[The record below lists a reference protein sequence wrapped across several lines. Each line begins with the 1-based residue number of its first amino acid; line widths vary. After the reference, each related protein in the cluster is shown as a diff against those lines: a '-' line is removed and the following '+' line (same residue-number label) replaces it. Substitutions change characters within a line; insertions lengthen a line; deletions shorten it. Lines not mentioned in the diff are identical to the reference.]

1 MIVPGGELFLP
12 AWVMIFPN
20 SVPSQFVSEEEK
32 DKRFE
37 QLKDLQENAADKLSY
52 ILPNYMQKLVKDE

>member
-1 MIVPGGELFLP
+1 
-12 AWVMIFPN
+12 MIFPN

-52 ILPNYMQKLVKDE
+52 ILPNYMQKLIKDD